1 MSSKPHNSPKPSP
14 KQSLED
20 MLCQASHSFRLGKE
34 AQASVEFRLCLDSI
48 EKHHP
53 ELMQLPSFQQ
63 MLAPMLQAQEQHD
76 WLNLADYLE
85 YELIALV
92 SR

>member
-1 MSSKPHNSPKPSP
+1 MSFKPHNSP

-20 MLCQASHSFRLGKE
+20 MLCQAAHSFRLGKE
-34 AQASVEFRLCLDSI
+34 AQGSVEFRLCLDSI

-63 MLAPMLQAQEQHD
+63 MLAPMLQAQELHD
-76 WLNLADYLE
+76 WLSLADYLE
-85 YELIALV
+85 HELIELLKH
-92 SR
+92 